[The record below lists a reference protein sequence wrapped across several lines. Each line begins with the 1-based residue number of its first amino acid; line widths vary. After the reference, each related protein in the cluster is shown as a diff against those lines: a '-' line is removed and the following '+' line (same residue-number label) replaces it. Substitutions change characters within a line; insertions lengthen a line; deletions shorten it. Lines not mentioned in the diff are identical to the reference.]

1 MGRAAGNRDAWW
13 GLEKNRQAAQVDAAA
28 HEREEYIPFEP
39 AIVAD
44 TDEFLV
50 VDKPPFLPATPNG
63 RIGPIPCRSDCDVV
77 SGNRR

>member
-50 VDKPPFLPATPNG
+50 VD
-63 RIGPIPCRSDCDVV
+63 
-77 SGNRR
+77 